1 LFGAQHRPVAV
12 LGSLDASANLELESS
27 PRAKKG
33 NRMTHFIPFSGF
45 LGAGKTTTILTAAA
59 ELEAQG
65 RTVAIITNDQG
76 RSLVDTKLVRS
87 KLGAVAE
94 VSGGCLCCRFDD
106 LLAVTDQLLAG
117 GEVDTVLAEAVGSCT
132 DLQAT
137 VLRPLRQGYGDRFEV
152 APLTTIVDPQRLR
165 GFWLAAERGYPES
178 NMSYLFGLQLAEAE
192 IIALNK
198 ADALTPDGRADLR
211 EQLSQR
217 YPEATVVTYSARTH
231 EGFTDLV
238 NAWGEPPRS
247 PVIEVDYD
255 RYAAAEAELAWFNN
269 TYAVESASGF
279 SPVRWARAALE
290 SLAGKARQAQWV
302 IGHAKVA
309 IETKDGLTKMSVVDT
324 SGPPT
329 IDSSVGDAESE
340 SGVVNL
346 NARIR
351 CEPAEMDA
359 AAAAALATADAA
371 CGTMSRPVR
380 AVANSPISF
389 KPAYP
394 TPIHRILGTV

>member
-1 LFGAQHRPVAV
+1 
-12 LGSLDASANLELESS
+12 
-27 PRAKKG
+27 
-33 NRMTHFIPFSGF
+33 MTNFIPFSGF

-59 ELEAQG
+59 ELEAHG

-76 RSLVDTKLVRS
+76 KSLVDTKLVRS
-87 KLGAVAE
+87 KVAAVGE

-106 LLAVTDQLLAG
+106 LLAVTDRLLAG
-117 GEVDTVLAEAVGSCT
+117 GRVDTVLAEAVGSCT

-137 VLRPLRQGYGDRFEV
+137 VVRPLRQSYGDRFEV

-178 NMSYLFGLQLAEAE
+178 NMSYLFGHQLAEAD

-198 ADALTPDGRADLR
+198 ADALTAAGRADLR

-231 EGFTDLV
+231 DGFTDLMR
-238 NAWGEPPRS
+238 AWDDQPRS
-247 PVIEVDYD
+247 PVVQLDYD

-269 TYAVESASGF
+269 TYAIESPAGF
-279 SPVRWARAALE
+279 SPVRWAQAVME
-290 SLAGKARQAQWV
+290 SLAGKADQAQWV

-309 IETKDGLTKMSVVDT
+309 IETKDGLTKMSVMDT
-324 SGPPT
+324 SGAPT
-329 IDSSVGDAESE
+329 IDSTVGNAESE

-359 AAAAALATADAA
+359 AAAAALAAADAA
-371 CGTMSRPVR
+371 CGTLSRPVG
-380 AVANSPISF
+380 VATNSPISF
-389 KPAYP
+389 KPAYSR
-394 TPIHRILGTV
+394 PIHRILGARPPGRVVSGRRT

>member
-1 LFGAQHRPVAV
+1 
-12 LGSLDASANLELESS
+12 
-27 PRAKKG
+27 
-33 NRMTHFIPFSGF
+33 MTNFIPFSGF

-59 ELEAQG
+59 ELEAHG

-76 RSLVDTKLVRS
+76 KSLVDTKLVRS
-87 KLGAVAE
+87 KVAAVGE

-106 LLAVTDQLLAG
+106 LLAVTDRLLAG
-117 GEVDTVLAEAVGSCT
+117 GRVDTVLAEAVGSCT

-137 VLRPLRQGYGDRFEV
+137 VVRPLRQSYGDRFEV

-178 NMSYLFGLQLAEAE
+178 NMSYLFGHQLAEAD

-198 ADALTPDGRADLR
+198 ADALTAAGRADLR

-217 YPEATVVTYSARTH
+217 YPGATVVTYSARTH
-231 EGFTDLV
+231 DGFADLMR
-238 NAWGEPPRS
+238 AWGDQPRS
-247 PVIEVDYD
+247 PVVQLDYD

-269 TYAVESASGF
+269 TYAVESSAGF
-279 SPVRWARAALE
+279 SPVRWAQAAME
-290 SLAGKARQAQWV
+290 SLAGKANQAQWV

-324 SGPPT
+324 SGAPT
-329 IDSSVGDAESE
+329 IDSTVGNAKSE

-359 AAAAALATADAA
+359 AAAAALAAADAT
-371 CGTMSRPVR
+371 CGTLSRPVG
-380 AVANSPISF
+380 VATNSPISF

-394 TPIHRILGTV
+394 RPIHRILGTV